1 MTNVPERV
9 VEVKEVGRLWE
20 ERPHDDS
27 GEHKYE
33 KKRGEDIGNCTK
45 ISGKLIGSPLEQ
57 K

>member
-1 MTNVPERV
+1 LTNVPERV